1 MKIFPILFILFLVG
15 CAEIISTKELS
26 IAKSIPKYWE
36 NPLPESEQ
44 YTGAWWDSFQDTTLS
59 RIFLDFQKS
68 GPDILSISYRLKMAQ
83 QLVKINTVSKFPS
96 VSAGLSGSSRKQNLA
111 AFGFGNDFFGGGQ
124 GDGQSGGNGVTSFT
138 SENYGLNLSMQWELD
153 IWGRLFNQRKAFV
166 QDYESAQ
173 YELSYLKFSLQ
184 IQLMKLFYSAVES
197 MNQYQLAMETVASVT
212 ELAEMVSSR
221 YEKGLRSSLDL
232 RLTQSSVSTAK
243 ALLENRH
250 QVYLLTVRNLQAM
263 LGQYPDGNYALSAV
277 LPDSLPL
284 VPAGI
289 PADILERRP
298 DIKSAIAK
306 AKAASHRSAE
316 AMRSFLPGIILTGS
330 LGTSSTEL
338 SDILNQ
344 DYQIWSRG
352 SNVNLP
358 LFQGGRLISNLKMSR
373 ASLELAEVALVQSII
388 KAFSEVEQTLFA
400 EKSNKILLASYED
413 SAEQAEAAYKLSI
426 ERYDSGLVDLIAVLD
441 SQQRWFQARSQVLLA
456 KKAKIDTRLN
466 LILALGG
473 DIGKNIEK

>member
-111 AFGFGNDFFGGGQ
+111 AFGFGNDYFGGGQ

-138 SENYGLNLSMQWELD
+138 SENYGLNLTMQWELD

-289 PADILERRP
+289 PADILKRRP

-316 AMRSFLPGIILTGS
+316 AMRSFRKNRNKNS
-330 LGTSSTEL
+330 
-338 SDILNQ
+338 
-344 DYQIWSRG
+344 QID
-352 SNVNLP
+352 VV
-358 LFQGGRLISNLKMSR
+358 M
-373 ASLELAEVALVQSII
+373 
-388 KAFSEVEQTLFA
+388 
-400 EKSNKILLASYED
+400 
-413 SAEQAEAAYKLSI
+413 
-426 ERYDSGLVDLIAVLD
+426 
-441 SQQRWFQARSQVLLA
+441 
-456 KKAKIDTRLN
+456 
-466 LILALGG
+466 
-473 DIGKNIEK
+473 

>member
-96 VSAGLSGSSRKQNLA
+96 VSTGLSGSSRKQNLA

-173 YELSYLKFSLQ
+173 YELSYLSL
-184 IQLMKLFYSAVES
+184 I
-197 MNQYQLAMETVASVT
+197 
-212 ELAEMVSSR
+212 
-221 YEKGLRSSLDL
+221 
-232 RLTQSSVSTAK
+232 
-243 ALLENRH
+243 H
-250 QVYLLTVRNLQAM
+250 
-263 LGQYPDGNYALSAV
+263 
-277 LPDSLPL
+277 
-284 VPAGI
+284 I
-289 PADILERRP
+289 
-298 DIKSAIAK
+298 
-306 AKAASHRSAE
+306 
-316 AMRSFLPGIILTGS
+316 
-330 LGTSSTEL
+330 
-338 SDILNQ
+338 
-344 DYQIWSRG
+344 
-352 SNVNLP
+352 
-358 LFQGGRLISNLKMSR
+358 
-373 ASLELAEVALVQSII
+373 
-388 KAFSEVEQTLFA
+388 
-400 EKSNKILLASYED
+400 
-413 SAEQAEAAYKLSI
+413 
-426 ERYDSGLVDLIAVLD
+426 
-441 SQQRWFQARSQVLLA
+441 
-456 KKAKIDTRLN
+456 
-466 LILALGG
+466 
-473 DIGKNIEK
+473 